1 MARQRLADNPLCS
14 VRTVEMKRREGN
26 NSAAIAIALMLSA
39 FLVYASSLS
48 EQKRSD
54 VIATIVNP
62 IRTLYMQPLPSRPP
76 SSSGLP
82 GISAGNEWARAGG
95 D

>member
-1 MARQRLADNPLCS
+1 
-14 VRTVEMKRREGN
+14 MKRREGN
-26 NSAAIAIALMLSA
+26 NSAVMAIALMLSA

-62 IRTLYMQPLPSRPP
+62 IRKLYMLPLPSRPP
-76 SSSGLP
+76 SSFSSP
-82 GISAGNEWARAGG
+82 GISAGSEWARAGG